1 MVMSKVK
8 AKGKSAVAMPRNW
21 LGDRDDFEANRI
33 SMTAFVRCIKSAGK
47 EPRDL
52 VALSEISPDLQ
63 QKIFMHLKDTEFKN
77 FDEFKERFMD
87 SLLFDDM
94 LFGKRFSENAEE
106 VYRFLDAMVNTGVR
120 YSEVKPVEG
129 GAMAIQIAAS
139 EQPTTQLSKRDVLAV
154 RLIECANHRGW
165 LEELAR
171 VLAKDAEMSAQV
183 DRAST
188 FTDVCNMFDKT
199 MKRSA
204 ARGLPLWSLSSN
216 WRMNRVIFKNN
227 SSWSMKVNFP
237 KSKYAVRVVELA
249 RRKGMLDGLAKY
261 VADKVKAA
269 EDDDGDD
276 DDDGLPPM

>member
-1 MVMSKVK
+1 
-8 AKGKSAVAMPRNW
+8 
-21 LGDRDDFEANRI
+21 
-33 SMTAFVRCIKSAGK
+33 MTAFVRCIKSAGK

-154 RLIECANHRGW
+154 
-165 LEELAR
+165 
-171 VLAKDAEMSAQV
+171 

-237 KSKYAVRVVELA
+237 KSKYA
-249 RRKGMLDGLAKY
+249 
-261 VADKVKAA
+261 
-269 EDDDGDD
+269 
-276 DDDGLPPM
+276 